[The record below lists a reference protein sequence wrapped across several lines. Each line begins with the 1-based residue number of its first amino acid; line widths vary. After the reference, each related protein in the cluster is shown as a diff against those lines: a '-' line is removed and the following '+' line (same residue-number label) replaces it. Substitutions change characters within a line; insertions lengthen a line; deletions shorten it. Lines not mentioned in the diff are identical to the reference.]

1 MPLFKDFIRFFLL
14 KSTAIVSFISFQSKT
29 ALYLTELRPQATEFV
44 AYYFIMVLLLYCYS

>member
-44 AYYFIMVLLLYCYS
+44 AYFIMVLLLYCYS